1 MNTNARGCLYT
12 LGLLV
17 FAFFACFLFPF
28 IILPQAGTAVALPV
42 ITVPPEYYLKGWP
55 SKDFELVN
63 TLGGALL
70 ANIIVLLI
78 AFGARRASKNWTRE
92 VPGRFQAFVEVL
104 GGGFWGIAKNQA
116 GDKPKVRNILFPLVA
131 SIFLFLLAA
140 NWGKLIPGVESVGV
154 LHCAVYQPVPFN
166 GLPVQETSFLGGKY
180 FVLRNEAV
188 LNTGTTAT
196 SKDYYRCQAMLG
208 VDKYAK
214 EGYLPTTLDPFLDK
228 AVTYTT
234 QEGDTLESIA
244 ADFNARVAEITSQ
257 DVAQFSEQTF
267 QGNYVTIAYEGW
279 SELSFTGE
287 GLLALN
293 PSLKASEAKAAGA
306 DGHGGDESHGEAA
319 PAEGETATHGADASH
334 SEAAGLTATTPLAAG
349 QVVTL
354 RPEVIGG
361 QATTLHNQLFTVAPF
376 VRGVTTDLNFTLG
389 LAIMAV
395 IVIQAFGVSEL
406 GLSYF
411 QKFINIGAI
420 GNVGKRPLGVI
431 DFVVGLFEI
440 VSELGKVISLAFRL
454 FGALFAG
461 SVLYAVILF
470 LVGTTIP
477 ALILGLEIIVGG
489 AQAAV
494 FAILTLIFSAQAM
507 ISHHHDD
514 DHDHAEAH

>member
-1 MNTNARGCLYT
+1 MNANARGCLYM

-42 ITVPPEYYLKGWP
+42 ITVPPEYYLKDWP
-55 SKDFELVN
+55 SADFEIVN

-70 ANIIVLLI
+70 ANVIVLLI
-78 AFGARRASKNWTRE
+78 AFGARRASKNWTQE

-154 LHCAVYQPVPFN
+154 LHCAVYEPVPFN
-166 GLPVQETSFLGGKY
+166 GLPVQETSLLGAKY
-180 FVLRNEAV
+180 FVLRNESV

-196 SKDYYRCQAMLG
+196 PKDYYRCQAMLG

-214 EGYLPTTLDPFLDK
+214 EGYLPTALDPFLDK
-228 AVTYTT
+228 AVMHVTE
-234 QEGDTLESIA
+234 EGDTLESIA
-244 ADFNARVAEITSQ
+244 AKFNARVAEITAQ

-267 QGNYVTIAYEGW
+267 QGNYVTVPYEGW
-279 SELSFTGE
+279 AELNFTGE

-293 PSLKASEAKAAGA
+293 PSLKAGEAKPTD
-306 DGHGGDESHGEAA
+306 DGHGEAA
-319 PAEGETATHGADASH
+319 ATDAAHGADAAH
-334 SEAAGLTATTPLAAG
+334 SEAKGLTPTTPLAAG
-349 QVVTL
+349 QTVTL

-361 QATTLHNQLFTVAPF
+361 EATTLHNQLFTVAPF

-406 GLSYF
+406 GLGYF

-420 GNVGKRPLGVI
+420 GSAGKRPLGVI

-507 ISHHHDD
+507 VSHHHDE

>member
-42 ITVPPEYYLKGWP
+42 ITVPPEYYLKDWP

-78 AFGARRASKNWTRE
+78 AFGARRASKNWTQE
-92 VPGRFQAFVEVL
+92 VPGRFQAFIEVL

-140 NWGKLIPGVESVGV
+140 NWGKLLPGVESVGV
-154 LHCAVYQPVPFN
+154 LHCAAYEPVPFN
-166 GLPVQETSFLGGKY
+166 GLPVQETSFLGLKY
-180 FVLRNEAV
+180 FVLRNDSV
-188 LNTGTTAT
+188 LNVGTTAT
-196 SKDYYRCQAMLG
+196 IDDYHRCEAMLG
-208 VDKYAK
+208 VEKYIK
-214 EGYLPTTLDPFLDK
+214 EGYLPTKLDPFLDR

-244 ADFNARVAEITSQ
+244 AKFNAEVEKITAQ

-279 SELSFTGE
+279 EELKFTGE

-293 PSLKASEAKAAGA
+293 PSLKAGEAKAAA
-306 DGHGGDESHGEAA
+306 DGHGEGEAHGEAA
-319 PAEGETATHGADASH
+319 AGEAHGEAAAGEGEPHG
-334 SEAAGLTATTPLAAG
+334 ETKGLTATTPLAAG
-349 QVVTL
+349 QLVTL

-406 GLSYF
+406 GLGYF

-420 GNVGKRPLGVI
+420 GNAGKRPLGVI

-507 ISHHHDD
+507 VSHHHDE